1 MTVRV
6 RQLIKEIEALSA
18 DERKELDASLH
29 SGPVNEASP
38 TYLSREAARPMIQ
51 EMLKEHSELFRK
63 LAE

>member
-6 RQLIKEIEALSA
+6 RQLIEEIEALSA
-18 DERKELDASLH
+18 DERKELNASLQAG
-29 SGPVNEASP
+29 SVNESSP
-38 TYLSREAARPMIQ
+38 TYLSREAAQPMIQ

>member
-18 DERKELDASLH
+18 DERKELNASLQ
-29 SGPVNEASP
+29 SGVVNEDGV
-38 TYLSREAARPMIQ
+38 TYLSREAAKPMIQ